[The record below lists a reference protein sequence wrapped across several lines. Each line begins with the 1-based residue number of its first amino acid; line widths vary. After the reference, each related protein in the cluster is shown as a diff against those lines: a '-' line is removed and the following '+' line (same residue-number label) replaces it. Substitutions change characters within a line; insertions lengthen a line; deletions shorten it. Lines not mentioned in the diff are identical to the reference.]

1 MSNEMNSQTQQ
12 LSTQGN
18 VDMVG
23 SEAYQRLRNNQHFGS
38 GFPTLLSKE
47 FRRFWRVALQ
57 TVLAPVVT
65 SLLYLLVF
73 SHVLEGRVQA
83 YPGSGIVIDYV
94 AFLIPGLIMM
104 SMQQNAFANASS
116 SLIQSRITGNLVFIL
131 LPPMSAYELYGA
143 YVLGGVARGLLVGI
157 CLWLFSMFFRVVLP
171 YNILWV
177 LVFGVLAC
185 GIMSTL
191 GLVAGLWAEKF
202 DQLAVF
208 QNFLIMPLSF
218 LSGVFYS
225 THSLPAF
232 WQAVSQWNPVF
243 YMIDGMRYGFFGVSD
258 TSPWHSLLVVSG
270 VFIFVSIV
278 ALRLIVS
285 GYKLRN

>member
-1 MSNEMNSQTQQ
+1 
-12 LSTQGN
+12 
-18 VDMVG
+18 
-23 SEAYQRLRNNQHFGS
+23 
-38 GFPTLLSKE
+38 
-47 FRRFWRVALQ
+47 
-57 TVLAPVVT
+57 
-65 SLLYLLVF
+65 
-73 SHVLEGRVQA
+73 
-83 YPGSGIVIDYV
+83 
-94 AFLIPGLIMM
+94 
-104 SMQQNAFANASS
+104 
-116 SLIQSRITGNLVFIL
+116 
-131 LPPMSAYELYGA
+131 
-143 YVLGGVARGLLVGI
+143 
-157 CLWLFSMFFRVVLP
+157 
-171 YNILWV
+171 
-177 LVFGVLAC
+177 VFGVLAC

-258 TSPWHSLLVVSG
+258 TSPWLSLLVVSG

>member
-1 MSNEMNSQTQQ
+1 MSNFISNQEQ
-12 LSTQGN
+12 STARDFIT
-18 VDMVG
+18 VKG
-23 SEAYQRLRNNQHFGS
+23 SEAYEKLRCNVDFNS

-47 FRRFWRVALQ
+47 VMRFWRVAIQ
-57 TVLAPVVT
+57 TILAPVFT
-65 SLLYLLVF
+65 SVLYLLVF
-73 SHVLEGRVQA
+73 SHVLEDRVQSF
-83 YPGSGIVIDYV
+83 PGTDVAISYV

-116 SLIQSRITGNLVFIL
+116 SLVQSRITGNLVFIL

-143 YVLGGVARGLLVGI
+143 YVLGGVIRGLMVGLS
-157 CLWLFSMFFRVVLP
+157 LWLFSMVFKVVLP

-177 LVFGVLAC
+177 LVFAVLAC

-191 GLVAGLWAEKF
+191 GLIAGLWSEKF
-202 DQLAVF
+202 DQLALF
-208 QNFLIMPLSF
+208 QNFLIMPASF

-225 THSLPAF
+225 IHSLPPF
-232 WQAVSQWNPVF
+232 WQAVSHLNPIF
-243 YMIDGMRYGFFGVSD
+243 YMIDGIRYGFFGVSD
-258 TSPWHSLLVVSG
+258 SSPWLSLAVVSG
-270 VFIFVSIV
+270 VFIIVSLI

>member
-1 MSNEMNSQTQQ
+1 MSNNMNNQVQQ
-12 LSTQGN
+12 FSDQHKTDSL
-18 VDMVG
+18 G

-38 GFPTLLSKE
+38 GFPTLLYKE
-47 FRRFWRVALQ
+47 LRRFWRVALQ

-83 YPGSGIVIDYV
+83 YPDSNIVIDYV

-131 LPPMSAYELYGA
+131 LPPMSAYELYAA

-157 CLWLFSMFFRVVLP
+157 FLWLFSMLFRVVLP

-177 LVFGVLAC
+177 LVFGVMAC

-225 THSLPAF
+225 THSLPPF

-258 TSPWHSLLVVSG
+258 SSPWLCLFVVGG
-270 VFIFVSIV
+270 VFIFVSII